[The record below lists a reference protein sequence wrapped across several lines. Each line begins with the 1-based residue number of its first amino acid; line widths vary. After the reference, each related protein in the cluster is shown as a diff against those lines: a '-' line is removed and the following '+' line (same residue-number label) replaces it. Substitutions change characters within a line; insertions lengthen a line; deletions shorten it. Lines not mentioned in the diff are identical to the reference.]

1 MTINELIKETGWKLV
16 TPDLDCDGEISGVY
30 CGDLLS
36 WVMGNG
42 QPGQAWITVQS
53 HMNVIAVASLREFP
67 CVILAEG
74 ASFPEDVIERA
85 GEEDLVL
92 IESPLPEY
100 ETAKKLM
107 ELGL

>member
-1 MTINELIKETGWKLV
+1 MTIKEILEKTGWKLV
-16 TPDLDCDGEISGVY
+16 TAGLDDEREVSGVY

-74 ASFPEDVIERA
+74 ASFPDDVKERA
-85 GEEDLVL
+85 EGEELIL
-92 IESPLPEY
+92 IESPLPVY
-100 ETAKKLM
+100 ETAKELM
-107 ELGL
+107 GFGL